1 MQQWGILTLLTG
13 KRREGCKKIINRSQL
28 SKKYKQLG
36 MIQGFLMSQN
46 RRLKKS
52 IIACLCF
59 LIQVVNYTWGMCV
72 ITPLVMLSVVISVCW
87 GKMFYNLWDGMRLA
101 CRLKMRQCNTVFT
114 LQIGRIKTL
123 TICVISLNNSALVTI
138 GIVS

>member
-72 ITPLVMLSVVISVCW
+72 ITPLVMLSVVISACW
-87 GKMFYNLWDGMRLA
+87 GKMFCSLWDGMRLV
-101 CRLKMRQCNTVFT
+101 CQQKMRPCNMVCT
-114 LQIGRIKTL
+114 LLIGPIKTL
-123 TICVISLNNSALVTI
+123 IICEIS
-138 GIVS
+138 